1 MSSIKF
7 WQKQSDKGSS
17 DPGQAP
23 GRDPALARIKSGWLF
38 DPDAGQYDLLTVL
51 TYLACIS
58 TANVSRMQLFEG
70 AAKLNYG
77 PSPYFAQVA
86 NLVQTLGH
94 DFAHAC
100 HVVSQT
106 AEDDVMRHFLL
117 RLGNSMASGEAES
130 VFLERESMVQMADY
144 TNDYERD
151 VELLRKWTDAFVA
164 LMVSTNLVVLVA
176 LISNMIYDLG
186 SLLILM
192 TEGVTIVVAGLGA
205 WLLYRIAP
213 FDPVIHK
220 LKDKS
225 QEQKLMSLLARILFP
240 GALLMA
246 LLVYFV
252 FQSMGVAF
260 VIAGLL
266 VLPVGVVTHRL
277 ERKVDDRDRDIA
289 DFLRALGGVTA
300 ARGSTVIDSL
310 SHIDRRAIGSL
321 EPELKRLLARVA
333 VGINTTR
340 AWGRFMAETG
350 SELVHRVVRCFWDAI
365 DLGGDPEKVGRF
377 AADMALRISLLR
389 SKRKLVSSTF
399 NYVIIPMH
407 IALVGT
413 LVFIS
418 EVVSAF
424 NTKLVEAQSIVGGEN
439 ATTISP
445 EQIGIPSALTFQSF
459 DTGFIKLMVITV
471 ILALTAVNAFAP
483 RAAAGGHNFKMAL
496 FGAFTLCATGAILL
510 LLPPLAANMF
520 SDTLSQPMS

>member
-1 MSSIKF
+1 MSFIKF
-7 WQKQSDKGSS
+7 WQRPRDRASS
-17 DPGQAP
+17 EEGRPP

-38 DPDAGQYDLLTVL
+38 DPDASKYDLLTVL
-51 TYLACIS
+51 TYLSCIS
-58 TANVSRMQLFEG
+58 TANVSRMQLFEA

-106 AEDDVMRHFLL
+106 AEDEVMRQFLL
-117 RLGNSMASGEAES
+117 RFGNSLASGEAES
-130 VFLERESMVQMADY
+130 VFLEREAHVQMEDY
-144 TNDYERD
+144 TNCYERD
-151 VELLRKWTDAFVA
+151 VASLGKWTDAFVA

-186 SLLILM
+186 HLLIIM
-192 TEGVTIVVAGLGA
+192 TEGVVMVVAGLGA

-213 FDPVIHK
+213 FDPIIHK
-220 LKDKS
+220 LRDKS

-240 GALLMA
+240 SALLMA
-246 LLVYFV
+246 ILIYLF
-252 FQSMGVAF
+252 FQSMGLALL
-260 VIAGLL
+260 IAGLL
-266 VLPVGVVTHRL
+266 VLPVGVVTHLL

-289 DFLRALGGVTA
+289 DFLRSLGGVTA
-300 ARGSTVIDSL
+300 ARGSTVINSL

-321 EPELKRLLARVA
+321 EPELRRLLARVA
-333 VGINTTR
+333 AGISTSR
-340 AWGRFMAETG
+340 AWSRFMAETG
-350 SELVHRVVRCFWDAI
+350 SELIHRVVRAFWDAI

-377 AADMALRISLLR
+377 SADMALKVSLLR
-389 SKRKLVSSTF
+389 AKRKLVSSTF

-439 ATTISP
+439 ATTINP
-445 EQIGIPSALTFQSF
+445 EDIGIPGALAFQNF
-459 DTGFIKLMVITV
+459 DTGFIKLMVLTV
-471 ILALTAVNAFAP
+471 ILMLTAVNAFAP

-496 FGAFTLCATGAILL
+496 FGAMTLCATGALL
-510 LLPPLAANMF
+510 LLVPPLAANMF
-520 SDTLSQPMS
+520 SDTLSQPVS